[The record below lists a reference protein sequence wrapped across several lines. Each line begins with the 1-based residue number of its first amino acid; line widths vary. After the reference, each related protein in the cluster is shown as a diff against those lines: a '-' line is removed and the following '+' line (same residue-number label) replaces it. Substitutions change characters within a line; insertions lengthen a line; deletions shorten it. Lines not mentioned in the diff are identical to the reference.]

1 VNTRDFLTQ
10 VAAILVATAIIGA
23 IAYWY
28 YEESGM
34 AQRVNRLSDSGN
46 GLLNLFNAIT
56 PRAP

>member
-1 VNTRDFLTQ
+1 
-10 VAAILVATAIIGA
+10 
-23 IAYWY
+23 
-28 YEESGM
+28 M